1 MIQMDSRMIEMNLVQ
16 ANADLEYAKNAYEQ
30 AKQFHANGEIDQAT
44 FDKVCERAINADI
57 ALCDA
62 MIVASKNGYK
72 ASDIELVLVGKKAQV
87 A

>member
-1 MIQMDSRMIEMNLVQ
+1 MIEMDLVQ
-16 ANADLEYAKNAYEQ
+16 ANANLEYAKNAYEQ
-30 AKQFHANGEIDQAT
+30 AKAFHAEGKITQST

-62 MIVASKNGYK
+62 MLIASANGYK
-72 ASDIELVLVGKKAQV
+72 VADIDKVLVNAN

>member
-1 MIQMDSRMIEMNLVQ
+1 MEKAMIRQNLIQ
-16 ANADLEYAKNAYEQ
+16 ANANLEYAENEYNQ
-30 AKQFHANGEIDQAT
+30 AKSFFQNGEISKAT

-62 MIVASKNGYK
+62 MLIASANGYK
-72 ASDIELVLVGKKAQV
+72 VADIDKILLKGMV

>member
-1 MIQMDSRMIEMNLVQ
+1 MDPRMIEMNLVQ
-16 ANADLEYAKNAYEQ
+16 ANADLEHAKNAYEQ
-30 AKQFHANGEIDQAT
+30 AKAFHAKGELDKAT

-62 MIVASKNGYK
+62 MLIASANGYK
-72 ASDIELVLVGKKAQV
+72 VSDIDKVLEGAN